1 MLVEARD
8 IRGFAKRDTAI
19 DRASFP
25 MLLAKREAAQQG
37 IAFTCGIPRLTV
49 LTLSAMCESSPSSIV
64 CARRESTFSHA
75 SIAALASSAAMKR
88 FCCGLLITSFLLGA
102 TSVMAAQPMRGLP
115 FTRSYPL
122 SEIRYVSR
130 GPRLNFDAFGRLVL
144 IKEGVYA
151 VLNDTV
157 WINLAAAI
165 DDSPAMV
172 NVVQG
177 PDGRAYYGERGI
189 WGVAERG
196 ADGKLRPVSLVE
208 PSPPAWTTTAYFDDI
223 ITTPAGVYFG
233 SWNGVVFWN
242 PFEREAKF
250 FELAKG
256 SRIFR
261 VGARVYYSAKE
272 QPLHEVDIASGSMQ
286 AVAGT
291 EWSGT
296 VVERGTPLDEKRSLL
311 SFSDGK
317 LMVFD
322 GRTLV
327 QWAPQISHD
336 LHGRISEVQQLADG
350 AVAVAITGKGVF
362 LVAAD
367 GRMLSSLTTNQYHLV
382 TGMASREPGVL
393 WVALEDTVEK
403 ILYGGPLTVFGER
416 LGLPVDWPIL
426 QRWGEK
432 LIVLS
437 DRKLYE
443 ALPGREGATGRF
455 RLMTHQPPDGAFAIG
470 CTGTDLLVGS
480 QNAIYAAQADGSL
493 VEIAPFKDLAH
504 LKMVGEDRCYAIG
517 TTEIA
522 LFQRENGRWV
532 ERVARIPGLRYTPV
546 AHTTKRAVW
555 IELGPDGVARLS
567 EAGGALVLK
576 VLETGW
582 SATPW
587 VNIGVLDDI
596 VVATGMEGHRL
607 YFDETTESWSQ
618 QSELDNLLAQSPYW
632 ILRLRKDD
640 RGTIWATHGRGV
652 ITFSPRDGR
661 YTMDASRLDMSNE
674 RYPSLH
680 IFPGNEVWLST
691 QRSLYHVEP
700 DAAPSGQA
708 LQPPSMLVSVMD
720 ARRNEELYFRD
731 VPASTPLRLSYDQNS
746 LVFRPFSGSYR
757 WRWPPSYEFRL
768 NNGNQWT
775 RLDAGST
782 LSISELREGRH
793 LLEIRSVEGDSAPR
807 PAVAFP
813 FVISPPWYRT
823 AWAYSL
829 YGAGSISILLGAV
842 HSVGYLARRRNR
854 VLEEQVKART
864 AELEVAME
872 RLNEETRN
880 AATLA
885 ERDRLAGEIHDSM
898 QQGLSGAIIQLD
910 TTLKMGAVTE
920 HVRSRLN
927 VVRNMISYARHEVQ
941 HAVWDMESPLLE
953 GTELG
958 DALRKISALVNVAG
972 VNIETS
978 VTGVPIEMPQT
989 AKHHLLRMAQEATTN
1004 AVRHAHASRI
1014 DIELRYEPAAVSLTI
1029 VDDGIGFV
1037 QDEVRSKTF
1046 GHFGLRGLRARAEK
1060 ISGTLTIESAPGTG
1074 TLVRIMMP
1082 IQARLNAFAPHL

>member
-1 MLVEARD
+1 M
-8 IRGFAKRDTAI
+8 
-19 DRASFP
+19 
-25 MLLAKREAAQQG
+25 
-37 IAFTCGIPRLTV
+37 
-49 LTLSAMCESSPSSIV
+49 LSAMCSSSPSV
-64 CARRESTFSHA
+64 CAPCAGILRHA
-75 SIAALASSAAMKR
+75 IFAALFWSALAKR
-88 FCCGLLITSFLLGA
+88 LWCCLLVTSCALGL
-102 TSVMAAQPMRGLP
+102 TSVEAAEPMRGLP

-122 SEIRYVSR
+122 SEIRDMSR
-130 GPRLNFDAFGRLVL
+130 GPRLNFDAFGRLAL

-157 WINLAAAI
+157 WINLAASI
-165 DDSPAMV
+165 DESTAMV

-196 ADGKLRPVSLVE
+196 MDGKLRPVSLVE

-223 ITTPAGVYFG
+223 VTTPDGVYFG
-233 SWNGVVFWN
+233 SWNGVVFWS
-242 PFEREAKF
+242 PFERQAKF
-250 FELAKG
+250 FDLAKG

-261 VGARVYYSAKE
+261 VGSKVYYSAKD
-272 QPLHEVDIASGSMQ
+272 QPLHHVDIASGSLR
-286 AVAGT
+286 AVPAT
-291 EWSGT
+291 ERSGI
-296 VVERGTPLDEKRSLL
+296 VVEFGTPLDEERSLL

-322 GRTLV
+322 GQTLV
-327 QWAPQISHD
+327 QWPAQITND
-336 LHGRISEVQQLADG
+336 LHGRISALQQLADG
-350 AVAVAITGKGVF
+350 AVAVAITGKGLF
-362 LVAAD
+362 LIRAD
-367 GRMLSSLTTNQYHLV
+367 GRLLSSLTTNQYHLV
-382 TGMASREPGVL
+382 TGLASREPGVL
-393 WVALEDTVEK
+393 WVALEDAVEK

-416 LGLPVDWPIL
+416 LGLPLEWPIL

-455 RLMTHQPPDGAFAIG
+455 RLMANQPPGGASAIG
-470 CTGTDLLVGS
+470 AKGTELLVGS
-480 QNAIYAAQADGSL
+480 QTAIYAARSDGSL
-493 VEIAPFKDLAH
+493 VAVAPFKDLVH
-504 LKMVGEDRCYAIG
+504 LVMVGEDRCYAIG

-522 LFQRENGRWV
+522 LFQRENGGWV
-532 ERVARIPGLRYTPV
+532 ERVARIPGLRYAPV
-546 AHTTKRAVW
+546 VHSTGQAAW

-567 EAGGALVLK
+567 ESNGALVLK

-582 SATPW
+582 STTPW
-587 VNIGVLDDI
+587 INVGVLDDI
-596 VVATGMEGHRL
+596 VVAAGTEGHRL
-607 YFDETTESWSQ
+607 YFDETTESWSEQ
-618 QSELDNLLAQSPYW
+618 RELDNLLAQSPHW
-632 ILRLRKDD
+632 ILRLQKDES
-640 RGTIWATHGRGV
+640 GTIWATHGSGV
-652 ITFSPRDGR
+652 ITFKPEGR
-661 YTMDASRLDMSNE
+661 NYVMDASRFDMSNE

-680 IFPGNEVWLST
+680 VFPGDDVWVST

-700 DAAPSGQA
+700 DVAAPRYA
-708 LQPPSMLVSVMD
+708 LEPRSMLVSVVD

-731 VPASTPLRLSYDQNS
+731 VPAPMPLRLSYDQNS
-746 LVFRPFSGSYR
+746 LIFRPFSGNYQ

-768 NNGNQWT
+768 NNSNQWT

-793 LLEIRSVEGDSAPR
+793 LLEIRTIENDATPG

-823 AWAYSL
+823 RWAYTL
-829 YGAGSISILLGAV
+829 YGAGSIFILSGAFR
-842 HSVGYLARRRNR
+842 SVGYFARRRNR

-864 AELEVAME
+864 NELEVAME

-920 HVRSRLN
+920 SVRSRLN

-941 HAVWDMESPLLE
+941 HAVWDMESPLLK
-953 GTELG
+953 GTGLG

-972 VNIETS
+972 VNIETR

-1004 AVRHAHASRI
+1004 AVRHAQASRI
-1014 DIELRYEPAAVSLTI
+1014 DIELQYGATAISLTI

-1046 GHFGLRGLRARAEK
+1046 GHFGLRGLRGRAEK
-1060 ISGTLTIESAPGTG
+1060 IGGRLTIESAPGVG
-1074 TLVRIMMP
+1074 TLVRIVMP
-1082 IQARLNAFAPHL
+1082 VPAGPNGFAPHL